1 MPLKIVCCCETADY
15 RITQKKA
22 KWTEMVCKFSVSAS
36 TQPFLLGTSEKSNT
50 WNTLKKLLAVEGSLT
65 NEGFNQ
71 SLVWQLCQAKH

>member
-1 MPLKIVCCCETADY
+1 
-15 RITQKKA
+15 
-22 KWTEMVCKFSVSAS
+22 MVCKFSVSAG